1 MQEQEN
7 LQLGLY
13 LSAPYEC
20 SYLPEKIA
28 RSQVIVQSEWI
39 NTSVYSALIE
49 QGFRRSGTAT
59 YRPRCDQCQAC
70 VSVRLCV
77 DEFQPSRTQQR
88 MFKKHAKELTL
99 EIIEQPVFEAEHFEL
114 YDRYQKLRH
123 AEKAQDSTP
132 ETYDDFLVR
141 SYVDTHFLCFRDVL
155 GTLRMVSVFDRVHN
169 GLSAVYTFYDPEY
182 KGSLGTFAVMC
193 LADLCLQW
201 QLPYLYLGYWV
212 KGSEKMDYKTRYQ
225 PLEFY
230 VKEQW
235 SRQEPLSFE

>member
-20 SYLPEKIA
+20 SYLPEKTA

-39 NTSVYSALIE
+39 NTSVYSVLIE
-49 QGFRRSGTAT
+49 QGFRRSGTAS
-59 YRPRCDQCQAC
+59 YRPRCNQCQAC

-114 YDRYQKLRH
+114 YNRYQKLRH

-132 ETYDDFLVR
+132 ETYDEFLVR
-141 SYVDTHFLCFRDVL
+141 SYVDTHFLCFRDTL

-230 VKEQW
+230 VKEKW
-235 SRQEPLSFE
+235 SRQEPIF